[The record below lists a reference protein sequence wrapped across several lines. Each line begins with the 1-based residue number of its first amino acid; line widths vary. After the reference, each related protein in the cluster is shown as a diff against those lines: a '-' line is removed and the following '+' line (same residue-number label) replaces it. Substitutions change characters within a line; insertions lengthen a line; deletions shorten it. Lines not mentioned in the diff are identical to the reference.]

1 MNSTVLVSFNSIMFL
16 LLIVFVFLIPAL
28 KLKQQGI
35 QSFHF
40 GADDSA
46 HNFNGKLIKIIFLL
60 IALPLILYYLN
71 PSSLNFF
78 NRFQLDALAPIG
90 ILITMMGFFWTL
102 FAQKSMSESWRV
114 GIDEKTSSELKKSD
128 AFLLSRNPVYLGML
142 VMLFGHFLTMNSL
155 YHLML
160 LFFSWA
166 VLSLQIRLEEEFLLK
181 KHGDEYQRYCQE
193 VRRWL

>member
-1 MNSTVLVSFNSIMFL
+1 MNSTVLVSFNSFMFL
-16 LLIVFVFLIPAL
+16 LLIVFVFLIPAI
-28 KLKQQGI
+28 KLKRLGI

-40 GADDSA
+40 SAVDNA

-60 IALPLILYYLN
+60 IAFPLILFYINQSTLI
-71 PSSLNFF
+71 FF
-78 NRFQLDALAPIG
+78 KPFHLDALAPIG
-90 ILITMMGFFWTL
+90 ILLTIMGFFWTL
-102 FAQKSMSESWRV
+102 FAQKSMNESWRV